1 MHLCSV
7 EETPMLVP
15 ISLLILT
22 LLALLVIGFYSAKR
36 RMIDKDIPP
45 DVRPDDPPPSP
56 DVPPYVRGE
65 ELGVRR
71 RQSNGVPLR

>member
-1 MHLCSV
+1 MF
-7 EETPMLVP
+7 VP

-22 LLALLVIGFYSAKR
+22 LLALLAIGLISAKR
-36 RMIDKDIPP
+36 RVIDKDIPP

-65 ELGVRR
+65 ELRTPR
-71 RQSNGVPLR
+71 HNGPSLG

>member
-1 MHLCSV
+1 
-7 EETPMLVP
+7 MLVP

-22 LLALLVIGFYSAKR
+22 LLALLAIGLVSAKR
-36 RMIDKDIPP
+36 RVIDKDIPP

-65 ELGVRR
+65 ELRR
-71 RQSNGVPLR
+71 PRHDGPSLG

>member
-1 MHLCSV
+1 MF
-7 EETPMLVP
+7 VP

-22 LLALLVIGFYSAKR
+22 LLALLAIGLISAKR

-65 ELGVRR
+65 ELRAPR
-71 RQSNGVPLR
+71 HNGPSLG